1 MICIIRIRGRVGLK
15 KEINETL
22 NRLRLRRK
30 YTCVVLEG
38 NKVQLGMIK
47 KVKDFV
53 AFGKIND
60 KTFEKLIEERVQLID
75 NQRSRE
81 PLRGKKNKVDLK
93 KVVEELKKGKKF
105 EELNLKPFFRLH
117 PPRKGI
123 NSKLHFP
130 KGVLGDNKEKINDL
144 VERML

>member
-15 KEINETL
+15 KDINETL

-38 NKVQLGMIK
+38 KKVQLGMIK

-60 KTFEKLIEERVQLID
+60 KTFDKLIEKRGQLID
-75 NQRSRE
+75 
-81 PLRGKKNKVDLK
+81 KKNKVDLK
-93 KVVEELKKGKKF
+93 KAVEELKKGKKF

-123 NSKLHFP
+123 KSKLHFP

>member
-47 KVKDFV
+47 KIKDFI
-53 AFGKIND
+53 AFGEIDD
-60 KTFEKLIEERVQLID
+60 KTFGNLVEKRGQLID
-75 NQRSRE
+75 
-81 PLRGKKNKVDLK
+81 KKNKVDFK
-93 KVVEELKKGKKF
+93 KAVKELEKGKKY

-123 NSKLHFP
+123 KSKLHFP
-130 KGVLGDNKEKINDL
+130 KGVLGDNKNKINDL

>member
-75 NQRSRE
+75 
-81 PLRGKKNKVDLK
+81 KKNKVDLK